1 MTDLTTT
8 DDCLSVRQEEG
19 VLVASMKAVASR
31 NALSANMKAGLLK
44 VASAYAEDPRL
55 RCLVITGSAD
65 VFCAGGDLR
74 TMADN
79 RNPQAVRERLAQ
91 IHQFARLLTSCEKP
105 VVMAV
110 NGAAVGAGLSLA
122 LLGDVVVA
130 SDAAYFMPGFSKVSV
145 LPDLGLLHR
154 LPKAVGMPLAKD
166 MLFTNRR
173 LQAHE
178 ALACGLV
185 SRVYAADRF
194 QDDVLAMACDLA
206 RGPTLSMG
214 LAKTLL
220 DAAWREGLDTYL
232 DRESLAQAVIFG
244 SEDFAEG
251 HRAFLEKR
259 PPAFTGR

>member
-1 MTDLTTT
+1 MTDLTT

-19 VLVASMKAVASR
+19 VLIASMTAVANR
-31 NALSANMKAGLLK
+31 NALSADMKAGLLK
-44 VASAYAEDPRL
+44 VASTYLEDARL

-74 TMADN
+74 TMAAN
-79 RNPQAVRERLAQ
+79 RNPQAVRARLAQ
-91 IHQFARLLTSCEKP
+91 IHQFARLLTACEKP

-122 LLGDVVVA
+122 LLGDLVVA
-130 SDAAYFMPGFSKVSV
+130 SDAAYFMPGFSKVGV

-154 LPKAVGMPLAKD
+154 LPKAVGMPLTKD
-166 MLFTNRR
+166 MLLTNRR

-185 SRVYAADRF
+185 SRVYAADSF
-194 QDDVLAMACDLA
+194 HENVMAMARDLA
-206 RGPTLSMG
+206 RGPTVSMG

-220 DAAWREGLDTYL
+220 DAAWRESLDTYL
-232 DRESLAQAVIFG
+232 DREALAQAAVFG

-251 HRAFLEKR
+251 NRAFLEKR
-259 PPAFTGR
+259 PPVFTGR